1 MDYRLAGE
9 NAMKRV
15 CTIGLCL
22 AAVWPA
28 MAMEIRY
35 SANSGK
41 FEAIRIDSDQP
52 ETDSLLYAVCV
63 TPAMFEVLIGDEL
76 KFGSGDHEPVSATLS
91 DGTLSTK
98 VDGVSV
104 RSPDY
109 EMTGGTM
116 LLTTLEPKGRA
127 WRILTSGKKI
137 EIRPKGGE
145 PETVSLGKAAT
156 DALKAFA
163 SRCS

>member
-1 MDYRLAGE
+1 MSAATNSSRTLE
-9 NAMKRV
+9 KAMKR
-15 CTIGLCL
+15 IGAIALCL
-22 AAVWPA
+22 AAVSPA

-76 KFGSGDHEPVSATLS
+76 KFGSGGHEPVSATLS

-109 EMTGGTM
+109 EMTGGTVM
-116 LLTTLEPKGRA
+116 PVSWARSIRAPTGMPTNSPARSPMRAHPSYAVKTGR
-127 WRILTSGKKI
+127 
-137 EIRPKGGE
+137 
-145 PETVSLGKAAT
+145 
-156 DALKAFA
+156 
-163 SRCS
+163 